1 MQSNVA
7 ASSRLD
13 EVLREEREQAA
24 ADRQSL
30 LSQITSLVVA
40 QGEAQDSRL
49 TSKIQEIQKDVLAS
63 KESFE
68 SSTTQYSAGMD
79 CWNEKETQL
88 VEEVLRSRETLKS
101 KLKEDWVVSCLLRFF
116 FFLYFTDCSRLRT
129 STTRPFKLPLT
140 RSMQRQSVLLMSR

>member
-40 QGEAQDSRL
+40 QGDTQDSRL
-49 TSKIQEIQKDVLAS
+49 TSKIQEVQKDVLAS
-63 KESFE
+63 KEGFE
-68 SSTTQYSAGMD
+68 SSRAQYDVGMD
-79 CWNEKETQL
+79 VWNEKETAL

-101 KLKEDWVVSCLLRFF
+101 KLKEDWVVSC
-116 FFLYFTDCSRLRT
+116 TMQ
-129 STTRPFKLPLT
+129 TRAYPY
-140 RSMQRQSVLLMSR
+140 

>member
-49 TSKIQEIQKDVLAS
+49 TSKIQEVQKDVLAS

-116 FFLYFTDCSRLRT
+116 FLYFTDCFRLRT

>member
-49 TSKIQEIQKDVLAS
+49 TSKIQEVQKDVLAS

-116 FFLYFTDCSRLRT
+116 FFVFY
-129 STTRPFKLPLT
+129 
-140 RSMQRQSVLLMSR
+140 

>member
-49 TSKIQEIQKDVLAS
+49 TSKIQEVQKDVLAS

-116 FFLYFTDCSRLRT
+116 FCIL
-129 STTRPFKLPLT
+129 LT
-140 RSMQRQSVLLMSR
+140 VSGCEQAQHDPSSCH